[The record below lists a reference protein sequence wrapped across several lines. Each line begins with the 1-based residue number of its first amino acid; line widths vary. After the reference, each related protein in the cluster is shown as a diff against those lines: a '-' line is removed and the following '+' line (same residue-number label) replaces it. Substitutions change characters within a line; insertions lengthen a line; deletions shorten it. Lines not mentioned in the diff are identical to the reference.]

1 MSEARNRRGRGSKQ
15 EDGAAE
21 AVSMYQSRE
30 KVYPRGIK
38 GRFQSLRK
46 FAVFALLGLYYLL
59 PWVTWNGRQAVL
71 LDLPAREF
79 HIFGLTFWPQD
90 FFFLALL
97 LIICALSLFFVTAL
111 AGRVWCGY
119 ACPQTVWTEVFLWI
133 EHWTEGDRPRRMKLD
148 RGPWNREKVIRKF
161 SKHGIWILLAAWTG
175 LTFVGFFTPI
185 RELSLRVIT
194 LDLGPWETFWLVFY
208 GFATWGNAGF
218 MRENVCLYMCPYARF
233 QSAMFDRDTLVISY
247 DEARGEPRG
256 PRKRGAD
263 PAELGLGDCIDCTLC
278 VQVCPTGID
287 IRDGLQ
293 YECIA
298 CGACIDA
305 CDQVMDKMGYPR
317 GLIRYTTENTLEGK
331 PTRIL
336 RPRVIVYSVLL
347 LALITGTLTA
357 VAMRTPMRVDIL
369 PDRNALYRELDGG
382 RIENVYDVK
391 VLNMSQQAHTYTVS
405 ASGLP
410 GITADT
416 DPERI
421 EIASGEQR
429 NVPVRLRVD
438 ASVMSTPGTD
448 VELTVTSEDGSVS
461 VTETTR
467 FHGPYHRGE

>member
-1 MSEARNRRGRGSKQ
+1 M
-15 EDGAAE
+15 
-21 AVSMYQSRE
+21 
-30 KVYPRGIK
+30 
-38 GRFQSLRK
+38 
-46 FAVFALLGLYYLL
+46 
-59 PWVTWNGRQAVL
+59 
-71 LDLPAREF
+71 
-79 HIFGLTFWPQD
+79 
-90 FFFLALL
+90 
-97 LIICALSLFFVTAL
+97 
-111 AGRVWCGY
+111 
-119 ACPQTVWTEVFLWI
+119 
-133 EHWTEGDRPRRMKLD
+133 
-148 RGPWNREKVIRKF
+148 
-161 SKHGIWILLAAWTG
+161 
-175 LTFVGFFTPI
+175 GFFTPI